1 MDRSDEILRKA
12 AWRLIPVMMLMY
24 VVSYLDR
31 TNISFA
37 RLTMGADIAGFTPQ
51 VYGFG
56 AGIFFWGYFLFEVPS
71 NLVLDK
77 VGARVW
83 MCRIM
88 VTWGLLSMATAFVT
102 GPTSFYVVRFL
113 LGAAE
118 AGLYPGMILYMTY
131 WFPQATR
138 GRFIALFLAAVPLA
152 SVIGAPL
159 SGWLLDVRGFGL
171 SGWQWLL
178 ILEGIPSVMLGI
190 AVLWLLPDRPAT
202 ANWLTAVEKDAVLT
216 RLAAEPKGEIHGFWE
231 LLKDKRIWILIIPDF
246 SIVIGLYGLGLWMPQ
261 MISSMGFSHLQT
273 GFLVALPYLL
283 AMGAMVLVGA
293 SSDRRGERVFHVAAS
308 ALVAAAGLVGAA
320 LFQGPVL
327 VVASFCIAS
336 MGIYSALAV
345 FWTLPTAIL
354 RGMAAAGGLALLN
367 SFANLGGFFGPDL
380 MGRLYAATGNYTL
393 GLLLLAGME
402 TLAAI
407 SVVLIG
413 RAFFTKPVA

>member
-1 MDRSDEILRKA
+1 MDRADVILRRA

-37 RLTMGADIAGFTPQ
+37 RLTMGADIPGFTPE

-159 SGWLLDVRGFGL
+159 SGFLLDVRGLGL

-178 ILEGIPSVMLGI
+178 ILEGMPSVLLGI
-190 AVLWLLPDRPAT
+190 AVLWLLPDRPNT
-202 ANWLTAVEKDAVLT
+202 AQWLTQEEKEIVAA
-216 RLAAEPKGEIHGFWE
+216 RLAAEPNGEIHGFWE
-231 LLKDKRIWILIIPDF
+231 LLRDKRIWILIIPDF

-261 MISSMGFSHLQT
+261 IISSMGFTHLQT

-308 ALVAAAGLVGAA
+308 ALTAALGLVGAA
-320 LFQGPVL
+320 LFTAPVL
-327 VVASFCIAS
+327 VVASFCLAS

-407 SVVLIG
+407 SVVIIG
-413 RAFFTKPVA
+413 RKFFARPAA